1 MKKKTFLLV
10 TILVLT
16 LGLCVGCT
24 GKIPEKPDDTTLEFW
39 IAEDVSS
46 VDFST
51 HIARTGVF
59 GAHEYFGY
67 GYSPTVEN
75 DEQILPQYYVI
86 YTVGGYPDTSDSWNY
101 ITRIQITDPEVTVY
115 GITCNSSLDEFDEVM
130 KGLGYKIHEDSDT
143 MHTATL
149 GKVRF
154 GFVSYNGEGELSIS
168 VKVTNRKGIV
178 Y

>member
-1 MKKKTFLLV
+1 MKKKIFLLT
-10 TILVLT
+10 TIFLLT
-16 LGLCVGCT
+16 LCLCVGCS

-51 HIARTGVF
+51 YIARTGVF
-59 GAHEYFGY
+59 GADAYFGF

-75 DEQILPQYYVI
+75 GEQILPQYYVS
-86 YTVGGYPDTSDSWNY
+86 YTVGGYPDTSDDRNY
-101 ITRIQITDPEVTVY
+101 ITDIEITDPEVKVY

-130 KGLGYKIHEDSDT
+130 KGLGYKIHEETAT
-143 MHTATL
+143 MHSATL
-149 GKVRF
+149 GKVSFRLT
-154 GFVSYNGEGELSIS
+154 SYNGEGALSIS